1 MTFSRRRRIVV
12 LLDCGDTLADEGT
25 EVKDER
31 GATLRAEMIPGAERA
46 LRRLH
51 GRGHVLALVADGFV
65 DTFRN
70 ILAPRGLWELFSAR
84 SISEEVGID
93 KPASAMFTR
102 ALEALGLGS
111 EDYWRVV
118 MVGNNLERDI
128 AGARRLGLRTIWVTW
143 APRRRKTIEHP
154 DERPDY
160 TIAGPSELPRL
171 IARLEREA
179 ASAERAERKKRSR
192 L

>member
-1 MTFSRRRRIVV
+1 VIFARRRRIVV
-12 LLDCGDTLADEGT
+12 LLDCGDTLVDEGT

-51 GRGHVLALVADGFV
+51 RRGYTLALVADGFV

-70 ILAPRGLWELFSAR
+70 VLMPRGLWELFSAR
-84 SISEEVGID
+84 AISEEVGVD
-93 KPASAMFTR
+93 KPESAMFTR
-102 ALEALGLGS
+102 ALDDLRLGS

-128 AGARRLGLRTIWVTW
+128 AGARRLGLGTIWVNW
-143 APRRRKTIEHP
+143 APRRRKLAEHP

-160 TIAGPSELPRL
+160 TIAGPSELPAL

-179 ASAERAERKKRSR
+179 ARAERKKGADRDR